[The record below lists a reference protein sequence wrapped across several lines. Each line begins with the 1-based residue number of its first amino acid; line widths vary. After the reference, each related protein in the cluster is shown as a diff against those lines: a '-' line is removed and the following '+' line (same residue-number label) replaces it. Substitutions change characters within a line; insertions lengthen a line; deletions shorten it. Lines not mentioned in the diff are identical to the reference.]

1 MKRVGE
7 DELQPAGNATN
18 LDKLWKFV
26 EFKIHLWSIDSVCVC
41 ATIRSQCV
49 RASKRFTREEERR
62 RGEKSFRLDMEDVGL
77 WQAYEAQA
85 LMYNA
90 APDNHQTASV
100 ADSPACTPQ
109 QSSFLPCWNES
120 WLHAPRGP
128 HEEIHDVSTLVSTP
142 SLLVD
147 TVSFEQRHNQ
157 QFIQAVSSSSSSSPE
172 LLQNIVVPCTGSD
185 GLWQLPHHS
194 TSGGSSL
201 LASELYSCS
210 SVGDDH
216 SELHKSTTQV
226 RHFSNMSMARTS
238 NSDFQSGYNNDKLL
252 IQPATPGAASAAAAA
267 GGGAMMMSTRT
278 HQFSRG
284 TVPQMHAT
292 TAGGS
297 VRRDS
302 CLDELLQNPHKLYQ
316 LPVVVPE
323 KIQMAAIMDPR
334 FSPRGNGAAAAT
346 MNAQQENLPRQ
357 TGVAAAGGMKSMA
370 SFNPGPY
377 VSSSRSAAAP
387 APAVGERQEHGILAA
402 HKTWFENKPGN
413 NTTAPNNG
421 FDQLGGSSA
430 QRIVAS
436 QQQQQQQQQMVV
448 RPQSLVNEWPS
459 RRMMSS
465 IPAVPLPAP
474 WLKPVVDERTSSIV
488 IMQPEAA
495 EGTTTALKCALQ
507 SCPSPA
513 AAAASSG
520 STVAFI
526 NSRKRSILVRFLSSL
541 SSFFMKVVFLSLSPD
556 GVRSVSAVAC
566 HVFTK
571 AMLFQEASFRLPL
584 IKKHHHHLLLLLLHK
599 ANALSACNILLIKR
613 QSSSSS

>member
-1 MKRVGE
+1 VSA
-7 DELQPAGNATN
+7 QQFAVSA
-18 LDKLWKFV
+18 
-26 EFKIHLWSIDSVCVC
+26 CVP
-41 ATIRSQCV
+41 
-49 RASKRFTREEERR
+49 ASKRFTREEERR

-147 TVSFEQRHNQ
+147 TVCFEQRHHQ

-194 TSGGSSL
+194 SGGGSSL

-210 SVGDDH
+210 SGGDDH

-226 RHFSNMSMARTS
+226 GHFSNMSMARTS

-267 GGGAMMMSTRT
+267 AAGGGAMMMSTRT
-278 HQFSRG
+278 HQFSGG

-292 TAGGS
+292 SAGGS
-297 VRRDS
+297 VHRDS

-377 VSSSRSAAAP
+377 VSSCRSAAAP
-387 APAVGERQEHGILAA
+387 APAVGERQEHGILAT
-402 HKTWFENKPGN
+402 HKTWLENKPGN
-413 NTTAPNNG
+413 NTTAPNNMPG

-436 QQQQQQQQQMVV
+436 QQQQMVV
-448 RPQSLVNEWPS
+448 RPQSLGNEWPS

-465 IPAVPLPAP
+465 IPVVPLPAP
-474 WLKPVVDERTSSIV
+474 WLKPVVAERTSSIV
-488 IMQPEAA
+488 ITQPEAA
-495 EGTTTALKCALQ
+495 AGTTNALKCALPR
-507 SCPSPA
+507 CPSP

-556 GVRSVSAVAC
+556 GVRSVSAVAR
-566 HVFTK
+566 HFFTK
-571 AMLFQEASFRLPL
+571 AMLFQEASFRLLL

-599 ANALSACNILLIKR
+599 ANALSACNILLVKR
-613 QSSSSS
+613 

>member
-1 MKRVGE
+1 
-7 DELQPAGNATN
+7 
-18 LDKLWKFV
+18 
-26 EFKIHLWSIDSVCVC
+26 
-41 ATIRSQCV
+41 
-49 RASKRFTREEERR
+49 
-62 RGEKSFRLDMEDVGL
+62 
-77 WQAYEAQA
+77 
-85 LMYNA
+85 
-90 APDNHQTASV
+90 
-100 ADSPACTPQ
+100 
-109 QSSFLPCWNES
+109 
-120 WLHAPRGP
+120 
-128 HEEIHDVSTLVSTP
+128 
-142 SLLVD
+142 VD

-571 AMLFQEASFRLPL
+571 AMLFQEASFRLLL

-599 ANALSACNILLIKR
+599 ANSLSACNILLIKR

>member
-1 MKRVGE
+1 MR
-7 DELQPAGNATN
+7 NN
-18 LDKLWKFV
+18 
-26 EFKIHLWSIDSVCVC
+26 
-41 ATIRSQCV
+41 SQSV
-49 RASKRFTREEERR
+49 RASKRFTREEETR

-85 LMYNA
+85 LMYNP

-128 HEEIHDVSTLVSTP
+128 HEEIHDVSTLVSRP

-157 QFIQAVSSSSSSSPE
+157 QFIQAVSSSSSSPE

-226 RHFSNMSMARTS
+226 GHFSNMSMARTS

-278 HQFSRG
+278 HQFSAG
-284 TVPQMHAT
+284 TVPQVQET

-316 LPVVVPE
+316 LPVVPE
-323 KIQMAAIMDPR
+323 KIQIAAMMDPR

-387 APAVGERQEHGILAA
+387 AVGERQEHGILAA

-413 NTTAPNNG
+413 NTTAPNNMPG

-436 QQQQQQQQQMVV
+436 QQQQQMVV
-448 RPQSLVNEWPS
+448 RPQSLGNEWPS

-495 EGTTTALKCALQ
+495 AGTTTALKCTLPR
-507 SCPSPA
+507 CPSP

-526 NSRKRSILVRFLSSL
+526 NSRKRSMLVRFLSSL
-541 SSFFMKVVFLSLSPD
+541 SSFFMKVVFLSLSLD
-556 GVRSVSAVAC
+556 GVRSVSAVAR
-566 HVFTK
+566 HFFTK

-613 QSSSSS
+613 QSSPSS